1 MCLNFGSKFLARHAQ
16 RLFCAA
22 HIASNFTCVNCAA
35 SGTIFGTTVVY
46 ELGFSYL
53 SFGIFRHHL
62 NNDIQ
67 IFLPVLSKQKKYWFE
82 TISVEIPKWTFL
94 YNTTRKGIKNSL
106 FRQKQSNKNYFFK
119 CFLACSISFVW
130 YIWHINEI
138 KKEVHLSPF
147 YNTLIHIGTRV
158 FRTNKTLDF

>member
-1 MCLNFGSKFLARHAQ
+1 MVFFHPVCLFNTVHLLKLGDLPP
-16 RLFCAA
+16 CAFIPDRA
-22 HIASNFTCVNCAA
+22 FIRDCRVD
-35 SGTIFGTTVVY
+35 
-46 ELGFSYL
+46 ELSFSYL
-53 SFGIFRHHL
+53 SIGIFRHHL